1 MLLSLKLFIIQTQ
14 AYREGD
20 ENVSRLK
27 GKVAIVT
34 GGCQGIGA
42 AIALRFAQEGAAV
55 AIADIKTAD
64 GQATARTIAG
74 QTGARVIAL
83 PCDVADEASVVA
95 MVQACKDQLGSA
107 DVLVN
112 NAGIAVFREPL
123 DMTSADWRRCMS
135 VDLEGAWHCARAVL
149 PDMLAR
155 RDGAIINIIS
165 NHAFTIIKGT
175 FPYPVAKHALLGL
188 TRSLGL
194 EYADRG
200 ISVNAISPGFTD
212 TQIAQTEFD
221 RHPDPDAAR
230 AATEAK
236 QPPGRLCR
244 PDEVAAVA
252 VLLASDEARF
262 MVGENIVID
271 GGVSIRMYE

>member
-1 MLLSLKLFIIQTQ
+1 MKRLS
-14 AYREGD
+14 
-20 ENVSRLK
+20 

-34 GGCQGIGA
+34 GGGQGIGA
-42 AIALRFAQEGAAV
+42 AIATRFASEGASV
-55 AIADIKTAD
+55 MIADINEAQGT
-64 GQATARTIAG
+64 ATAESISR
-74 QTGARVIAL
+74 QTGARAVAMK
-83 PCDVADEASVVA
+83 CDVADPGSVNA
-95 MVQACKDQLGSA
+95 MVQEAKSLLGPI

-123 DMTSADWRRCMS
+123 EMTPEDWRRCMS
-135 VDLEGAWHCARAVL
+135 VDLEGAWNCAKAVL
-149 PDMLAR
+149 PDMLER

-165 NHAFTIIKGT
+165 NHAFTVIKHT
-175 FPYPVAKHALLGL
+175 FPYPIAKHALLGL

-200 ISVNAISPGFTD
+200 IAVNAISPGYTD
-212 TQIAQTEFD
+212 TQIAQNDFN
-221 RHPDPDAAR
+221 RHPDPAAAR

-244 PDEVAAVA
+244 PEEVAAVA
-252 VLLASDEARF
+252 ALLASNEARF
-262 MVGENIVID
+262 MIGENIVID

>member
-1 MLLSLKLFIIQTQ
+1 MRRLSG
-14 AYREGD
+14 R
-20 ENVSRLK
+20 
-27 GKVAIVT
+27 VAIVT
-34 GGCQGIGA
+34 GGGQGIGA
-42 AIALRFAQEGAAV
+42 AIVARFAHEGASV
-55 AIADIKTAD
+55 MIADINEARGNVTAE
-64 GQATARTIAG
+64 AISR

-83 PCDVADEASVVA
+83 ECDVADAQSVRT
-95 MVQACKDQLGSA
+95 MVQATKAQLGSA

-123 DMTSADWRRCMS
+123 EMTPEDWRRCLS
-135 VDLEGAWHCARAVL
+135 VDLEGAWNCAKAVL

-165 NHAFTIIKGT
+165 NHAFTVIKHT

-200 ISVNAISPGFTD
+200 IAVNAISPGYTD
-212 TQIAQTEFD
+212 TQIAQDDFN
-221 RHPDPDAAR
+221 RHPDPAAAR

-252 VLLASDEARF
+252 ALLASNEARF
-262 MVGENIVID
+262 MIGENIVID